1 MAPSSHRR
9 PRPERAR
16 SQRSGSERTR
26 SERRMGR
33 APVVT
38 VVAVAAVALVVS
50 LVVAFRPDG
59 GSGGSDGGARAV
71 EPAAGAAV
79 SGSPTAARSGSVSP
93 SPSPK
98 PSTAS
103 PSATAGAKATARTTP
118 TGASGRSSAAPA
130 ARAASGSAPS
140 AGRIR
145 PGTEYRGIA
154 TSYDIGDGNGAC
166 SYGPT
171 SDVMTAAMNTADYET
186 SKACGAYVLVRA
198 GSGASIT
205 VRITNECPAPCEA
218 GQLDLSRQAFAKL
231 AALSA
236 GRIPITWSL
245 LSPATSDTVSIRYKT
260 GSTQYWCGIQ
270 AIGHRNPLARLE
282 VRTSAGWTRLARTE
296 YNYFLSEQGAGCGA
310 AIRLTDIYGEQLTV
324 EGVAVRPETV
334 QSTKVQFA
342 RH

>member
-1 MAPSSHRR
+1 MASSSHRR
-9 PRPERAR
+9 PRPERRAR
-16 SQRSGSERTR
+16 RV
-26 SERRMGR
+26 
-33 APVVT
+33 PVVT

-59 GSGGSDGGARAV
+59 GAGTGADGGARAV

-79 SGSPTAARSGSVSP
+79 SASPTATGTSGSP
-93 SPSPK
+93 SPSPS

-103 PSATAGAKATARTTP
+103 PSPTAGRTAGPTATA
-118 TGASGRSSAAPA
+118 TGATGGRSAAPA
-130 ARAASGSAPS
+130 ARTASGAAPA
-140 AGRIR
+140 AGRIA
-145 PGTEYRGIA
+145 PGTAYRGVA
-154 TSYDIGDGNGAC
+154 TSYDVGNGDGAC

-198 GSGASIT
+198 GNGASIT

-218 GQLDLSRQAFAKL
+218 GQLDLSRQAFAEL
-231 AALSA
+231 APLST

-245 LSPATSDTVSIRYKT
+245 LSPSTSDSISIRYKT
-260 GSTQYWCGIQ
+260 GSTRYWCGIQ

-282 VRTSAGWTRLARTE
+282 VRTSAGWTRLARTD
-296 YNYFLSEQGAGCGA
+296 YNYFLSEQGAGCGGA
-310 AIRLTDIYGEQLTV
+310 LRLTDIYGERLTI
-324 EGVAVRPETV
+324 EGIAVRADVV
-334 QSTKVQFA
+334 QSTRVQFA